1 MKNIIFLE
9 GQNSNSDFTK
19 AKDYFFFYKAA
30 LEVGNNLMTFKAT
43 SDF

>member
-19 AKDYFFFYKAA
+19 AKDYFFYKAA
-30 LEVGNNLMTFKAT
+30 LEVFFS
-43 SDF
+43 SDFERT